1 MMTRRSALFALA
13 GSALTFT
20 ARADALK
27 TLSGTVTYRERMAL
41 PAGAVLL
48 VRLEDV
54 SLADAPAKV
63 LAESWQQ
70 IQGMPP
76 LSYVLHVPVLESSR
90 RYSLHAEIRA
100 GDQLLFT
107 TEEAHSPSEPNI
119 MVTRIT
125 ASANEPPYGSWVVQS
140 LKGQAV
146 PDLSQA
152 PNLTIGRDGHVFGSG
167 GCNRLMGQAIITGNA
182 LEFKPFAM
190 TRMACIGSGMALEN
204 AFVHALGEVRSW
216 SVDNKRNLILQSES
230 GMGVIVLRSDG
241 TVEAPK

>member
-70 IQGMPP
+70 IQGVPP
-76 LSYVLHVPVLESSR
+76 LSYVLHVPELESSR
-90 RYSLHAEIRA
+90 RYNLHAEIRS

-107 TEEAHSPSEPNI
+107 TEEAHSPSEPDI

-140 LKGQAV
+140 LKGV
-146 PDLSQA
+146 SDLSRA

-167 GCNRLMGQAIITGNA
+167 GCNRLMGQAVITGNA
-182 LEFKPFAM
+182 IEFKPFAM
-190 TRMACIGSGMALEN
+190 TRMACIGSGMEIEN
-204 AFVHALGEVRSW
+204 AFVNALGEVRSW
-216 SVDNKRNLILQSES
+216 SVDNKGNLILQSEN
-230 GMGVIVLRSDG
+230 GTGVIVLRSDG
-241 TVEAPK
+241 TAEVPK